1 MTDSTY
7 RKMVLINPEQ
17 ASLYKPSV
25 AEKKLSTLDHDI
37 NQILNSDLPD
47 DEKAKR
53 YTATLKT
60 HRLLSMPSAKRI
72 DAEAEILSSIEPVEE
87 QTRARELLKMIKP
100 YLSWNDDGEIV
111 VNDRVVPF
119 SNVTNLL
126 SNLMSAR
133 SRKPEGWSELADI
146 LSTAKVPRQLIR
158 NQKRWTELTKKNK
171 SPSVSGSSS
180 IKPPKK
186 RKRERI
192 ETKLP
197 KPELVWDEQS

>member
-1 MTDSTY
+1 
-7 RKMVLINPEQ
+7 MVLINPEQ
-17 ASLYKPSV
+17 ARAYKPTVS
-25 AEKKLSTLDHDI
+25 EKKLSSLDQDI
-37 NQILNSDLPD
+37 NQILSSDLPD

-60 HRLLSMPSAKRI
+60 HKLLSMPRANPI
-72 DAEAEILSSIEPVEE
+72 DAESEILSSIEPVEE
-87 QTRARELLKMIKP
+87 QTRARELLKLIKP

-133 SRKPEGWSELADI
+133 SRKPEGWSELTDV
-146 LSTAKVPRQLIR
+146 LSMAKVPRQLIC

-171 SPSVSGSSS
+171 SHSVSGSSS
-180 IKPPKK
+180 TKPP
-186 RKRERI
+186 
-192 ETKLP
+192 
-197 KPELVWDEQS
+197 